1 MASTRTSKRRI
12 SCPLRGRGQVTL
24 LTERSGVKVKDAKIP
39 KQFFGNVEQLSSGSV
54 LHFITGNVR
63 AAWSGMILA
72 LVLCELIHS

>member
-1 MASTRTSKRRI
+1 
-12 SCPLRGRGQVTL
+12 
-24 LTERSGVKVKDAKIP
+24 
-39 KQFFGNVEQLSSGSV
+39 LSSGSV